1 MKNMDNSE
9 VMTSYDFY
17 NKNFPTIKFS
27 IDKKFDGRT
36 NNILLLIFYDNFLY
50 EKYKN
55 IKNDFD
61 FINLLK
67 TNFIESKEYNNE
79 NIGVFIICG
88 NLRQTIDFV
97 INEIFVKGR
106 ELTKKELD
114 SIGIKNGMK
123 SNSNFYVNLIQIIFF
138 ESQGTMLSKFNQLE
152 NDFN

>member
-9 VMTSYDFY
+9 VMASYDFY

-27 IDKKFDGRT
+27 IDKKFDVRT
-36 NNILLLIFYDNFLY
+36 NNILLVIFYDNFLY

>member
-1 MKNMDNSE
+1 M
-9 VMTSYDFY
+9 
-17 NKNFPTIKFS
+17 
-27 IDKKFDGRT
+27 
-36 NNILLLIFYDNFLY
+36 IFYDNFLY

-97 INEIFVKGR
+97 INEICVKGR